1 MKKFLFFLLTVVPL
15 IVFGQSTTNLNVK
28 ESVPYTDNTRTVNIL
43 GINTSTEG
51 KTVILSSAKREFI
64 LDVFDKELNKKFFVK
79 IKKDK
84 KESAMGGLFF
94 DDKTKMFTV
103 YAPNKRERVLYS
115 YTFDLDNQSYEKK
128 ELFTTTIEKRQSLFS
143 SRRNHQTNFR
153 LSDNKKYFAIA
164 TDNETRDKN
173 SYTIRVFDSETEDL
187 IYQKSYQESSD
198 KKFRYNDMYLENDGT
213 VYILGKQFLKDSKS
227 FINSKD
233 VNYKFILNKI
243 SEESINEVS
252 VELEN
257 EHIQSLNIF
266 KNKEELHL
274 LGFYSE
280 TFEGRVK
287 GGCDFVID
295 TDLFS
300 VKSKKANVL
309 PKQVYEDLYGYRKAT
324 RKNKK
329 KKELKNFDINYV
341 LTDDNGANY
350 LIAEEFYITQTYV
363 STGNG
368 TGTGK
373 PFITMMIF

>member
-1 MKKFLFFLLTVVPL
+1 L
-15 IVFGQSTTNLNVK
+15 
-28 ESVPYTDNTRTVNIL
+28 
-43 GINTSTEG
+43 
-51 KTVILSSAKREFI
+51 
-64 LDVFDKELNKKFFVK
+64 
-79 IKKDK
+79 
-84 KESAMGGLFF
+84 
-94 DDKTKMFTV
+94 
-103 YAPNKRERVLYS
+103 
-115 YTFDLDNQSYEKK
+115 
-128 ELFTTTIEKRQSLFS
+128 
-143 SRRNHQTNFR
+143 
-153 LSDNKKYFAIA
+153 
-164 TDNETRDKN
+164 
-173 SYTIRVFDSETEDL
+173 ED
-187 IYQKSYQESSD
+187 
-198 KKFRYNDMYLENDGT
+198 
-213 VYILGKQFLKDSKS
+213 
-227 FINSKD
+227 
-233 VNYKFILNKI
+233 
-243 SEESINEVS
+243 
-252 VELEN
+252 

-266 KNKEELHL
+266 ENNGELHL

-280 TFEGRVK
+280 TVDGRVK